1 MTNWQALLF
10 AKMTVILNKL
20 QDWSID
26 KMTNV
31 KMLNRQNDCHNNQM

>member
-10 AKMTVILNKL
+10 AKMTAILNKL

-31 KMLNRQNDCHNNQM
+31 TMLNYKNDCHNERM